1 MYNNK
6 GIAKTERGG
15 VWKMEESNLTMA
27 DLMEEIDKSMS
38 RIYRGDIVNAKV
50 VLVQDEGIVLNIGY
64 HTDALLPWNEYSY
77 DECLKD
83 DVIIGSEFEVKILKV
98 DDGEGNVL
106 VSKRRAEAETALE
119 DVKEIYEKKQII
131 GVKIKEDVKGGAIAI
146 LKGLR
151 AFIPASHISHT
162 YVEDIKAYV
171 GKEIE
176 VEIIEF
182 DPKTKKIVLSAKRLA
197 KEKFEKE
204 RKENYEKQQALK
216 ASRLE
221 ELVEGNKYKGIV
233 TKLMP
238 YGAFVNIGG
247 IEGLIHNIDLSWVK
261 IKHPKDVVEEGQEIE
276 VTVMD
281 IDKEKG
287 KVALRLKDIAL
298 DPWLLDITQFEV
310 GQVINGKVTRLVD
323 FGAFIS
329 LSDNVE
335 GLVHISQI
343 SDKRISKPN
352 EVLELGQEVKVKILD
367 IDKQNKKVS
376 LSIKAVE
383 EDLNKEDVEK
393 YISSSQETTTL
404 GDVLGNLF

>member
-1 MYNNK
+1 
-6 GIAKTERGG
+6 
-15 VWKMEESNLTMA
+15 MEESNLTMA

-50 VLVQDEGIVLNIGY
+50 VLIQDEGIVLNIGY
-64 HTDALLPWNEYSY
+64 HTDALLPWTEYSY
-77 DECLKD
+77 NEFSKEDIA
-83 DVIIGSEFEVKILKV
+83 VGSEFEVKILKV

-106 VSKRRAEAETALE
+106 VSKKRAEAETAIE
-119 DVKEIYEKKQII
+119 DIKEMYENKQVIV
-131 GVKIKEDVKGGAIAI
+131 VKIKEAVKGGAIAV

-162 YVEDIKAYV
+162 YVEDISSYV

-176 VEIIEF
+176 AEIIEF
-182 DPKTKKIVLSAKRLA
+182 DPKTKKIVLSAKRIA

-204 RKENYEKQQALK
+204 KKEKYEKQQALK
-216 ASRLE
+216 AARLE
-221 ELVEGNKYKGIV
+221 ELVEGNKYKGVV

-238 YGAFVNIGG
+238 YGAFVDIGG
-247 IEGLIHNIDLSWVK
+247 IEGLIHNTDLSWVR
-261 IKHPKDVVEEGQEIE
+261 IKHPSDVVQEGEEIE
-276 VTVMD
+276 VTVLD

-287 KVALRLKDIAL
+287 KVALRLKDIGL
-298 DPWLLDITQFEV
+298 DPWLLDIIHFEV
-310 GQVINGKVTRLVD
+310 GQIACGKVTKLVD
-323 FGAFIS
+323 FGAFVS
-329 LSDNVE
+329 LTDNVE

-343 SDKRISKPN
+343 SDKRITKPN

-383 EDLNKEDVEK
+383 EDANKEDVEK
-393 YISSSQETTTL
+393 YMSGQAETTTL